1 MSLLSFPRC
10 RVAEGTGTFDIL
22 QLPWETLLP
31 GAGVPQGLHAAGM
44 LQGFLLRGQRWLS
57 FSPWKRGWVS
67 YHPTQR
73 CPGPSICQRRDERSA
88 PGGQCSGVS
97 YPRGMRA
104 GRDEGPRGST
114 AVPREHCWFCR
125 TPLPAA
131 PAAPAQSQPRA
142 GARRASSPHRR
153 DGAAPGAGA
162 GEGEGRGCVRTP
174 WAAAALPCRGLERRP
189 CGRMSEPRRAVV
201 FAGEGDFSHSSESSG
216 RAGGRA
222 PTLPGDAGGNV
233 TRGRRQRGGNSSR
246 RSSARGLNSH

>member
-57 FSPWKRGWVS
+57 FSPWVS

-73 CPGPSICQRRDERSA
+73 CPGLSICQRRDERSA
-88 PGGQCSGVS
+88 SGGQCSRVS

-104 GRDEGPRGST
+104 GRDERPRGST

-142 GARRASSPHRR
+142 GARRASSPHHR
-153 DGAAPGAGA
+153 DRAAPGTGTGREGAACGHLRLLLRLCRAEGWSAGPAGGCQNPKGLSSSWERMTSLTALKAAGAQAGGHRRYLEMPEATSPA
-162 GEGEGRGCVRTP
+162 GEGSEEGIP
-174 WAAAALPCRGLERRP
+174 PDAPLL
-189 CGRMSEPRRAVV
+189 
-201 FAGEGDFSHSSESSG
+201 
-216 RAGGRA
+216 GG
-222 PTLPGDAGGNV
+222 
-233 TRGRRQRGGNSSR
+233 
-246 RSSARGLNSH
+246 